1 MVALDEAFNVI
12 KAPGQ
17 AMVRPQEGDD
27 FGSQVR
33 GAFGTVGE
41 ERPPIADMAPQ
52 PDEKTPRQKADDA
65 GQKAKDHGDSA
76 LHSFTTNPVTQAIVD
91 EFRLRHGQHGSL
103 IEDIL
108 NRLGP
113 DAAQDMGMKEFA
125 KLLENEKKQH
135 GKTQRLFNSSSPDV
149 RHTPTREGEGSMPE
163 DAF

>member
-17 AMVRPQEGDD
+17 TMSGTPFNE
-27 FGSQVR
+27 QVS
-33 GAFGTVGE
+33 GAFGTVGDG
-41 ERPPIADMAPQ
+41 RPPMTDMAPQ

-76 LHSFTTNPVTQAIVD
+76 LHSFTNNPVTQAIVD
-91 EFRLRHGQHGSL
+91 EFRGRHNQHGGL
-103 IEDIL
+103 IDDIL

-113 DAAQDMGMKEFA
+113 DAAQDMGMKELG

-135 GKTQRLFNSSSPDV
+135 GKTQRLLNSSSADV
-149 RHTPTREGEGSMPE
+149 MHTPTREGAGSMPE

>member
-17 AMVRPQEGDD
+17 AMTAP
-27 FGSQVR
+27 FSNQVQ

-41 ERPPIADMAPQ
+41 ERPPMTDMAPQ
-52 PDEKTPRQKADDA
+52 PDEKSPRQKADDV

-76 LHSFTTNPVTQAIVD
+76 LHSFTSNPVTQAIVD
-91 EFRLRHGQHGSL
+91 EFRGRHSQHGGL
-103 IEDIL
+103 IDDIL

-113 DAAQDMGMKEFA
+113 DAAQDMGMKEFS

-135 GKTQRLFNSSSPDV
+135 GKTQRLLNSSSPDV